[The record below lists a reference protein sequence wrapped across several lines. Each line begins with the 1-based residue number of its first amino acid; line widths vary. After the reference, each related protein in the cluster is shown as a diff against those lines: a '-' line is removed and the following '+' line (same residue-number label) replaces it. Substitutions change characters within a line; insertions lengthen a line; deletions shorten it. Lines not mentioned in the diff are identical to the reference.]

1 VSDSYTAPPH
11 VNMPRLLQTVVDK
24 GASDLHI
31 TAGTPPQLRI
41 NGDLVPLRTPV
52 LTPEDTQYLAD
63 SVLSQEQRDKFHETA
78 ELDLSF
84 RFSESTRFRANFFF
98 QKMAVGGVLRIIP
111 SRTLPLADLGF
122 PDSVA
127 ELANKPHGL
136 ILVTGPTGSGKSTTL
151 ASLVDLINRTR
162 HGHIVTIEDPIEFVH
177 EHKKCIINQREVG
190 TDTDSFENGLR
201 HVLRQDPDVVL
212 IGEIR
217 DLITMETALRIAET
231 GHLVFATLHTNN
243 AIQTIHRVIDFF
255 PAHQQDMI
263 RSQLSFVLEAVI
275 SQQLVRRSDKNGR
288 VMVCEIMFPNHAI
301 RNLIRED
308 KMHQVVSQ
316 MQIGQEGSRMVT
328 LNQSLL
334 RLVQEGLL
342 NQEQAL
348 RRAYDQDELSGMFAK
363 DDAAKVAGGSKRRGG
378 R

>member
-1 VSDSYTAPPH
+1 VSQAYTPPPH
-11 VNMPRLLQTVVDK
+11 VNMKRLLQTVVDK

-41 NGDLVPLRTPV
+41 NGELVPLRTPA
-52 LTPEDTQYLAD
+52 LTPEDTQHLAESVISD
-63 SVLSQEQRDKFHETA
+63 SQREKFYETA

-84 RFSESTRFRANFFF
+84 RFTESTRFRANFFF

-111 SRTLPLADLGF
+111 SRTMPLADLGF
-122 PDSVA
+122 PDSVG
-127 ELANKPHGL
+127 ELADKPNGL
-136 ILVTGPTGSGKSTTL
+136 VLVTGPTGSGKSTTL

-177 EHKKCIINQREVG
+177 QHKNCIVNQREVG

-255 PAHQQDMI
+255 PAHQQDMV

-275 SQQLVRRSDKNGR
+275 SQQLIRRADKKGR

-316 MQIGQEGSRMVT
+316 MQIGQDGHGMIT
-328 LNQSLL
+328 LNQNLF
-334 RLVQEGLL
+334 RLVKEGALT
-342 NQEQAL
+342 QDQAL
-348 RRAYDQDELSGMFAK
+348 RRAYDQDELSNMFAK
-363 DDAAKVAGGSKRRGG
+363 DDAEKVASGGTRRG
-378 R
+378 RR

>member
-1 VSDSYTAPPH
+1 MSDSYTAPPH

>member
-41 NGDLVPLRTPV
+41 NGELVPLRTPA
-52 LTPEDTQYLAD
+52 LTPEDTQYLSD

-111 SRTLPLADLGF
+111 SRALPLADLGF

-127 ELANKPHGL
+127 DLANKPHGL

-151 ASLVDLINRTR
+151 ASLVDLINRSR

-177 EHKKCIINQREVG
+177 QHKKCIINQREVG

-255 PAHQQDMI
+255 PAHQQGMV

-275 SQQLVRRSDKNGR
+275 SQQLVRRADKNGR

-301 RNLIRED
+301 RNLIREG

-316 MQIGQEGSRMVT
+316 MQIGQEGHRMIT

-334 RLVQEGLL
+334 RLVQEGALT
-342 NQEQAL
+342 QEQAL
-348 RRAYDQDELSGMFAK
+348 RRAYDQDELSNMFTK
-363 DDAAKVAGGSKRRGG
+363 DDAAKLAGGSKRRGG